1 MKCPYCGK
9 EMIQGYVWSDPLRT
23 MVWLPEG
30 EEPSFLMD
38 TEKNVAKKN
47 GILWK
52 KNLFGSHS
60 EKRIELHICQ
70 NCNVGIAKLDKKEK

>member
-9 EMIQGYVWSDPLRT
+9 EMIQGYIWSDPLKP

-30 EEPSFLMD
+30 KELSFLRD
-38 TEKNVAKKN
+38 TEKTVEKKN
-47 GILWK
+47 GIYWK
-52 KNLFGSHS
+52 RKPFGSHS